1 MKFMGDLSFAIYF
14 DLETTSGKKIYNF
27 DEDCTLYAVYY
38 ALVVAFHL
46 GLEIEKFFVAR
57 SFSNT
62 FE

>member
-14 DLETTSGKKIYNF
+14 DFETTSGKKIYNF
-27 DEDCTLYAVYY
+27 DEDCTLYADYY

-62 FE
+62 FK